1 MTRQLTMKD
10 AINEALR
17 QEMEIDDRVVL
28 LGEDI
33 AGGAGRDVEYPA
45 AADAWGGPFG
55 VTKGL
60 LPRFGRKR
68 VIDTPIAETGFVGAA
83 IGAAVAG
90 LRPVVEIMYADFIG
104 TSFDQVLNHAAKLRY
119 VYGGKIS
126 VPLVIRTVTG
136 AGFRAAAEH
145 SQTLYSLYAHIPGL
159 KVVAPAT
166 PYDAK
171 GLLIA
176 AIRDPDPVVFMEH
189 KRLYMEQGEVPEQ
202 PYEVPI
208 GQAQVV
214 RQGDD
219 VTIVG
224 VQKMVHTALAAAAE
238 LSDRGIDSEV
248 IDPRSYS
255 PLDTDT
261 ILASVR
267 KTGKL
272 VIVDESYPRCSLA
285 TDIAALAAGEA
296 FEALRAPILRV
307 TAPHAPIPFSP
318 VLEDAYLPSVDR
330 ICDAVHEVLAAAA
343 VRSA

>member
-1 MTRQLTMKD
+1 MTRLLTIKD
-10 AINEALR
+10 AINEALS
-17 QEMEIDDRVVL
+17 QEMEADDRVL
-28 LGEDI
+28 LFGEDI
-33 AGGAGRDVEYPA
+33 AGGAGRDVEYPP

-60 LPRFGRKR
+60 LSRFGRER
-68 VIDTPIAETGFVGAA
+68 VIDTPIAEAGFVGAA

-136 AGFRAAAEH
+136 AGFRAGAEH
-145 SQTLYSLYAHIPGL
+145 SQTLYSLYTHIPGI

-176 AIRDPDPVVFMEH
+176 AIRDPDPVIFMEH
-189 KRLYMEQGEVPEQ
+189 KRLYLEQGEVPEQ

-208 GQAQVV
+208 GRAKVV
-214 RQGDD
+214 REGGD
-219 VTIVG
+219 VTVVG
-224 VQKMVHTALAAAAE
+224 IQKMVHTALAASAQ
-238 LSDRGIDSEV
+238 LTGRGIDTEV

-261 ILASVR
+261 ILTSVR
-267 KTGKL
+267 KTGRL

-285 TDIAALAAGEA
+285 TDIAALVASDA
-296 FEALRAPILRV
+296 FEALRAPIMRV

-318 VLEDAYLPSVDR
+318 VLEDAYIPSVQR
-330 ICDAVHEVLAAAA
+330 ICDAVEKVMTAAG